1 MLRADTRTTTVLET
15 RRALNRSLLLHM
27 AVVGILLALPY
38 LNRPPE
44 VVEPAAIQAVLVRS
58 SVAPMPRPAPP
69 KPVETPPPPPVPE
82 KIDVPEPVKEP
93 PKIALPKVKPE
104 EKPKEKPVEKPREK
118 PPEKPVQKVPETKPA
133 PPKSVL
139 SKQALKTTLAPD
151 DEVQNLRK
159 EMQQEELDR
168 MRHEM
173 DNAARAMKSSANAA
187 LVSRYSGLI
196 SQRVASKWN
205 RPLSAR
211 AGMTALLR
219 INILPGGEVG
229 GVGELPRHA
238 HIASRIDARVA
249 GLEAI
254 IHKDALARV
263 ILDAGSL
270 QVEPL
275 DVRRAARYVLMAAHW
290 PQWVKVN
297 AAY

>member
-15 RRALNRSLLLHM
+15 RRALNRSLLLHL
-27 AVVGILLALPY
+27 AVVGVLLALPY

-58 SVAPMPRPAPP
+58 SVAPMPHPAPP
-69 KPVETPPPPPVPE
+69 KPVETPPPPVPE

-118 PPEKPVQKVPETKPA
+118 PAQKVPETKPA
-133 PPKSVL
+133 SPKSVL
-139 SKQALKTTLAPD
+139 SRQALKTTLAPD

-159 EMQQEELDR
+159 EMQQEEMDR
-168 MRHEM
+168 MRREM

-229 GVGELPRHA
+229 NVVVVGSSGDPA
-238 HIASRIDARVA
+238 FDASAI
-249 GLEAI
+249 EA
-254 IHKDALARV
+254 
-263 ILDAGSL
+263 
-270 QVEPL
+270 
-275 DVRRAARYVLMAAHW
+275 VRRSSPLPVPDDPAVFNQNFRNFTLKFK
-290 PQWVKVN
+290 PEDL
-297 AAY
+297 